1 MREEPLG
8 EDHRGRRYWF
18 FYNDAARLWVE
29 APKGEVVERENGSTW
44 AWAFYDTAAH
54 VEMLINSLDGRGQVG
69 STCHGCTCYR
79 MPFTTARTHST
90 HPQHAPRPGCTQA
103 TPRATSDAPRAAP
116 CRGQAGEARLK
127 SALKELQPVLSSTMV
142 AEMAVNESD
151 GWLESGHEWVGQPV
165 LRVFPTVG
173 PSTGKI
179 TKWLPADEEAGE
191 GAIFHVV
198 HDDDGDEED
207 LEEED
212 ARAAIEAHR
221 DQAEAGSIELE
232 QPKYVN
238 MDVEKRLRV
247 HPHQLGV
254 AGLRNELLD
263 LEEMCA
269 RAPHVHVM
277 GSARDGHVVSTACD
291 AHCTRPGAPRPR
303 VSALVLAPHPRARRG
318 RLKDGLRRAHSNWDR
333 PDGGRA
339 LWLTSC
345 RDSECVNELAQ
356 LLISL
361 EATVRAHI
369 TLILCFPRGHGALRG
384 TPRPATLGV
393 QAATQDLGCNP
404 VCPSLRPECA
414 QPGEHVRAGARAAE
428 GRGHQRAA
436 AVAHRE
442 HGARVHGRVRAPL
455 L

>member
-1 MREEPLG
+1 
-8 EDHRGRRYWF
+8 
-18 FYNDAARLWVE
+18 
-29 APKGEVVERENGSTW
+29 
-44 AWAFYDTAAH
+44 
-54 VEMLINSLDGRGQVG
+54 
-69 STCHGCTCYR
+69 
-79 MPFTTARTHST
+79 
-90 HPQHAPRPGCTQA
+90 
-103 TPRATSDAPRAAP
+103 
-116 CRGQAGEARLK
+116 
-127 SALKELQPVLSSTMV
+127 MV

-165 LRVFPTVG
+165 LRIFPTVG

-191 GAIFHVV
+191 GALFHVV
-198 HDDDGDEED
+198 HDADGDEED
-207 LEEED
+207 LEEEE
-212 ARAAIEAHR
+212 ARVAIEAHR
-221 DQAEAGSIELE
+221 DQAEAGGSSELE
-232 QPKYVN
+232 QPKYQN
-238 MDVEKRLRV
+238 MWTEKRLRV
-247 HPHQLGV
+247 LPHQLGV

-291 AHCTRPGAPRPR
+291 AHCTRAGAPRPR

-369 TLILCFPRGHGALRG
+369 SHILCFPRGHGALRG

-393 QAATQDLGCNP
+393 QAATQDLGYNP

-414 QPGEHVRAGARAAE
+414 QSGEHMRAGARAAE

-436 AVAHRE
+436 AVADRE

>member
-1 MREEPLG
+1 MIP
-8 EDHRGRRYWF
+8 
-18 FYNDAARLWVE
+18 V
-29 APKGEVVERENGSTW
+29 
-44 AWAFYDTAAH
+44 
-54 VEMLINSLDGRGQVG
+54 
-69 STCHGCTCYR
+69 
-79 MPFTTARTHST
+79 
-90 HPQHAPRPGCTQA
+90 RPASVLALTLLA
-103 TPRATSDAPRAAP
+103 AAP
-116 CRGQAGEARLK
+116 ASVLAQQPSDLSDQGGKPAEVSKPVQVFLIMGQSNTL
-127 SALKELQPVLSSTMV
+127 
-142 AEMAVNESD
+142 EMGKVKGPEGSLEHAV
-151 GWLESGHEWVGQPV
+151 
-165 LRVFPTVG
+165 
-173 PSTGKI
+173 K
-179 TKWLPADEEAGE
+179 
-191 GAIFHVV
+191 
-198 HDDDGDEED
+198 
-207 LEEED
+207 EEELYPFMVDD
-212 ARAAIEAHR
+212 AGAWSKR
-221 DQAEAGSIELE
+221 D
-232 QPKYVN
+232 
-238 MDVEKRLRV
+238 DV
-247 HPHQLGV
+247 
-254 AGLRNELLD
+254 RN
-263 LEEMCA
+263 
-269 RAPHVHVM
+269 VHVM

-333 PDGGRA
+333 PDGGRV

-414 QPGEHVRAGARAAE
+414 QSGEHMRAGARAAE

-436 AVAHRE
+436 AVADRE